1 MEKIAM
7 TITAET
13 MDRAREILAR
23 TTGRQFRELKVEY
36 EALLVAEGKST
47 GSESSG
53 SELSAETRRMSTY
66 SMLSSYISFTFA

>member
-36 EALLVAEGKST
+36 EALLVAEGKSRRIK
-47 GSESSG
+47 SRPQAASS
-53 SELSAETRRMSTY
+53 SDQSST
-66 SMLSSYISFTFA
+66 STPSTSS